1 MVGQQV
7 ANTGLSGVVTRTT
20 HAELVQPFVFRGVL
34 EYENGL
40 RHVLY
45 KTAAP
50 VDDRS
55 TLFCQFVARN
65 DGPDAER
72 QKGIIAVDR
81 QVQDEDRRLLERID
95 PDFPTDTTSEIHTRA
110 DRMTIEYRRVLA
122 DLAS

>member
-1 MVGQQV
+1 
-7 ANTGLSGVVTRTT
+7 
-20 HAELVQPFVFRGVL
+20 
-34 EYENGL
+34 
-40 RHVLY
+40 
-45 KTAAP
+45 
-50 VDDRS
+50 
-55 TLFCQFVARN
+55 VARN